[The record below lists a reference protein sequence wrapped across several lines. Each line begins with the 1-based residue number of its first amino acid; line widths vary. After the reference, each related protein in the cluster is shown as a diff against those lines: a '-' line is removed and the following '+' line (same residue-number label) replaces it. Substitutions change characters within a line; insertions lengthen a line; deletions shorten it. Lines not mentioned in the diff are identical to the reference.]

1 MTDVGRKAENVE
13 EESDKMKLEV
23 LNEEDGVLEAQ
34 LSQANEA
41 VANALRR
48 TMMSSVPTLAIK
60 ELHINQNQSG
70 LFDEVLANRMGQI
83 PWKIPQNV
91 DEDDTV
97 HIAVQQEGETT
108 VHAED
113 IKADNDEAEPVNPD
127 TVIVDLKESQE
138 LTLEGEA
145 VLGTGKD
152 HAKHQGGTIGY
163 QKTGDNQF
171 VFRIESTSGYSNKKL
186 LQAAIQ
192 EIKADL
198 DEFEEATEEL

>member
-1 MTDVGRKAENVE
+1 
-13 EESDKMKLEV
+13 MKIEILD
-23 LNEEDGVLEAQ
+23 EEDGVMEAQ
-34 LSQANEA
+34 LSDANNA
-41 VANALRR
+41 VANTLRR
-48 TMMSSVPTLAIK
+48 AMMTKVPTLAIK

-83 PWKIPQNV
+83 PFKIPENI

-97 HIAVQQEGETT
+97 HIAVQQGGSGA

-113 IKADNDEAEPVNPD
+113 IQADNDEAEPVKPD
-127 TVIVDLKESQE
+127 TLIVELKEDQE

-145 VLGTGKD
+145 VLGTGEQ

-163 QKTGDNQF
+163 QKTGEGEY
-171 VFRIESTSGYSNKKL
+171 VFRIESTSGYTNEEL

-192 EIKADL
+192 EVEDDL
-198 DEFEEATEEL
+198 DEFEEAVAAL

>member
-1 MTDVGRKAENVE
+1 V
-13 EESDKMKLEV
+13 KLEI

-41 VANALRR
+41 IANTLRR
-48 TMMSSVPTLAIK
+48 SMMVKVPTLAIK
-60 ELHINQNQSG
+60 ELHINQNESG

-83 PWKIPQNV
+83 PLTIPENV

-97 HIAVQQEGETT
+97 HIAVQQEGPGA

-113 IKADNDEAEPVNPD
+113 IKADNDEAEPVNPEAL
-127 TVIVDLKESQE
+127 IVELKEEQE

-145 VLGTGKD
+145 VLSTGQE

-163 QKTGDNQF
+163 QKTDDGQF
-171 VFRIESTSGYSNKKL
+171 VFRIESTSGYTNEEL
-186 LQAAIQ
+186 LEAGIQ
-192 EIKADL
+192 QVKEEL
-198 DEFEEATEEL
+198 DEFEEAVQEL

>member
-83 PWKIPQNV
+83 PWTIPQNV

-171 VFRIESTSGYSNKKL
+171 VFRIESTSGYSNKEL

>member
-1 MTDVGRKAENVE
+1 
-13 EESDKMKLEV
+13 MKLEI
-23 LNEEDGVLEAQ
+23 LNEEDDVLELQ

-41 VANALRR
+41 IANSLRR
-48 TMMSSVPTLAIK
+48 SMMVKVPTLAIK

-70 LFDEVLANRMGQI
+70 LFDEVLANRMGQVPWTI
-83 PWKIPQNV
+83 PENV
-91 DEDDTV
+91 EEGDTV
-97 HIAVQQEGETT
+97 HIAVQKEGPAN

-127 TVIVDLKESQE
+127 ALIVELKEDQE

-145 VLGTGKD
+145 VLGTGED

-171 VFRIESTSGYSNKKL
+171 VFRIESTSGYTNEEL
-186 LQAAIQ
+186 LQAGIQ
-192 EIKADL
+192 EIQEGL
-198 DEFEEATEEL
+198 DEFEEAVAEL

>member
-1 MTDVGRKAENVE
+1 V
-13 EESDKMKLEV
+13 KLEI

-34 LSQANEA
+34 LSNANEA
-41 VANALRR
+41 IANALRR
-48 TMMSSVPTLAIK
+48 SMMAKVPTLAIK

-83 PWKIPQNV
+83 PFTIPENV

-97 HIAVQQEGETT
+97 HIAVQKEGETT

-113 IKADNDEAEPVNPD
+113 IKADYDEAKPVNPD
-127 TVIVDLKESQE
+127 TVVVDLKEGQE
-138 LTLEGEA
+138 LKLEGEA

-163 QKTGDNQF
+163 QKTDDNQF
-171 VFRIESTSGYSNKKL
+171 VFRIESTSGYTNQEL
-186 LQAAIQ
+186 LEAGIQ
-192 EIKADL
+192 KIKDDL
-198 DEFEEATEEL
+198 EKFEEAVADM